1 MSKYSEFFLLGS
13 ADYTEISEKLR
24 LRKYGSW
31 LAEETWL
38 REEQN
43 RKRAQFTLRT
53 IQLAKRIATV
63 KGIDEEE
70 AFRLLQ
76 NASGDHGELFVEF
89 AEDAAKLMDSAPSGR
104 EQFEELVTM
113 FFRNRGEVCMGKKW
127 CPTDEWSK
135 EDTSKLPST
144 LLEKIEAFMGAE
156 DGLLQGEDEGDS
168 ESPK

>member
-13 ADYTEISEKLR
+13 ADYEEISDKLR

-53 IQLAKRIATV
+53 IQLAKRIAAT

-70 AFRLLQ
+70 AFGLLQ
-76 NASGDHGELFVEF
+76 NASSNQGELFIEF